1 MDTYSNQ
8 SLRSVEQQ
16 SPYSEDIVDQHLNK
30 SFNRKITLDIE
41 RHPYL
46 SLGTNL
52 PGSYVK
58 YIKSIINTLSGGGLV
73 VTGYGDMFINIFSDM
88 AGGGYLNISSSDK
101 TLSLESAKTTDIV
114 NKMIK
119 GSEKL
124 GQSLLTR
131 TDGDIRVYQADSFFY
146 NSTDNILYT
155 TERILYRGTDTLKC
169 DVRYVKKIRG
179 KIIVYIDTVFIN
191 NKTYNITTK
200 ITTKITPIVSDDPL
214 LVMGANIITNNRE
227 DTNWVGLSAIH
238 DINTLIR
245 GMSLTLQEYNKA
257 MYYTSPTT
265 YIMNN
270 LIETDIEG
278 NPTID
283 LTQDTIAVVDGSGI
297 EDPRKMMETVQYE
310 FYAES
315 FHRKLTDDM
324 LTALS
329 VVGLDQSMIALEGVN
344 IERSATEINS
354 EDNRSYATIEHRRT
368 MYLPQLRKLISLINL
383 NILGEVEVT
392 YVPVQS
398 FNAQM
403 NTNIT
408 TTQYQAGLISRR
420 DAIKALD
427 PKLNEEQVENR
438 IRDIEQEEE
447 KKAELNLNDS
457 NSESQ
462 DLNGYDTTSRTG
474 VKRGSYD

>member
-1 MDTYSNQ
+1 M
-8 SLRSVEQQ
+8 
-16 SPYSEDIVDQHLNK
+16 
-30 SFNRKITLDIE
+30 
-41 RHPYL
+41 
-46 SLGTNL
+46 
-52 PGSYVK
+52 
-58 YIKSIINTLSGGGLV
+58 
-73 VTGYGDMFINIFSDM
+73 
-88 AGGGYLNISSSDK
+88 
-101 TLSLESAKTTDIV
+101 
-114 NKMIK
+114 
-119 GSEKL
+119 
-124 GQSLLTR
+124 
-131 TDGDIRVYQADSFFY
+131 
-146 NSTDNILYT
+146 
-155 TERILYRGTDTLKC
+155 
-169 DVRYVKKIRG
+169 
-179 KIIVYIDTVFIN
+179 
-191 NKTYNITTK
+191 
-200 ITTKITPIVSDDPL
+200 
-214 LVMGANIITNNRE
+214 VMGACVVTNNRE

-329 VVGLDQSMIALEGVN
+329 IVGLDQTMIALEGVN

-383 NILGEVEVT
+383 NLLGSLEVT

-403 NTNIT
+403 NTQIT
-408 TTQYQAGLISRR
+408 TTQYQAGLISRK

-427 PKLNEEQVENR
+427 PKLNEEQVLERVEAIEN
-438 IRDIEQEEE
+438 EAKE
-447 KKAELNLNDS
+447 KAELNLVGS
-457 NSESQ
+457 SSEGK
-462 DLNGYDTTSRTG
+462 DLNGYDSSNRTG
-474 VKRGSYD
+474 MKRGSYD